1 MSVYLALEILTI
13 FIPLLFSYDRNL
25 KFYPKLKVVGLS
37 LILVGSLYII
47 GDIWFTK
54 SGFWGFNEKY
64 HSGIMIFNL
73 PLEECLFFIVIPY
86 ASLFLH
92 DTLVYLFPKAVLS
105 RLATQVLSLVLCF
118 SLLALVI
125 FNLNKAYTAI
135 YFSVAL
141 LSIIWAWISA
151 FELLRRYYLTFCVIL
166 IPFFLVNS
174 VLTGSFIAEPV
185 VWYNN
190 GQNLGIRIGTVPVED
205 ISYAFSLI
213 LLNLIVVHR
222 LIGWFNRNSLKG

>member
-13 FIPLLFSYDRNL
+13 IVPLLYSYDRNL
-25 KFYPKLKVVGLS
+25 NFYPKLKVVGLS
-37 LILVGSLYII
+37 LIFVGAFYVV

-54 SGFWGFNEKY
+54 SGFWGFNGKY

-86 ASLFLH
+86 ASIFLH
-92 DTLVYLFPKAVLS
+92 DTLIYLFPKVILG
-105 RLATQVLSLVLCF
+105 RLATQALSGVLVVGLLGLVLS
-118 SLLALVI
+118 
-125 FNLNKAYTAI
+125 NLNRAYTAI
-135 YFSVAL
+135 YFSVAMA
-141 LSIIWAWISA
+141 SIIWGWISA

-174 VLTGSFIAEPV
+174 VLTGSLIAEPV

-213 LLNLIVVHR
+213 LLNLIVISR
-222 LIGWFNRNSLKG
+222 LASWFNRKSITE

>member
-1 MSVYLALEILTI
+1 MSFYLALEILTI
-13 FIPLLFSYDRNL
+13 IVPLLYSYDRNL
-25 KFYPKLKVVGLS
+25 NFYPKLKVVGLS
-37 LILVGSLYII
+37 LIFVGAFYVV
-47 GDIWFTK
+47 GDIWFTQ

-86 ASLFLH
+86 ASIFLH
-92 DTLVYLFPKAVLS
+92 DTLIYLFPKVILS
-105 RLATQVLSLVLCF
+105 RLATQALSAVLIIGLLGLVLS
-118 SLLALVI
+118 
-125 FNLNKAYTAI
+125 NLNRAYTAI
-135 YFSVAL
+135 YFSVAMA
-141 LSIIWAWISA
+141 SIIWGWISA

-190 GQNLGIRIGTVPVED
+190 AQNLGIRIGTVPVED

-213 LLNLIVVHR
+213 LLNLIVISR
-222 LIGWFNRNSLKG
+222 LSSWFNRKSITE

>member
-13 FIPLLFSYDRNL
+13 IIPLLYSYDRKLN
-25 KFYPKLKVVGLS
+25 FYPKLKVVGLS
-37 LILVGSLYII
+37 LILVGVFYVL

-86 ASLFLH
+86 ASIFLH
-92 DTLVYLFPKAVLS
+92 DTLIYLFPKVILG
-105 RLATQVLSLVLCF
+105 RLATQVLNIVLIVG
-118 SLLALVI
+118 LLALVI
-125 FNLNKAYTAI
+125 SNLNKAYTSI
-135 YFSVAL
+135 YLSVAII
-141 LSIIWAWISA
+141 SIIWAWLSE

-190 GQNLGIRIGTVPVED
+190 AQNLGIRIGTVPVED

-213 LLNLIVVHR
+213 LLNLIVISR
-222 LIGWFNRNSLKG
+222 LVYWFNRKSVTE